1 MRQASRGLGRFWRE
15 RLPQVWEAE
24 VRPGEEGGPAGLAAS
39 GRGQTKEACA
49 GPSSSQ
55 PGTQLIPASL
65 SLVVCT
71 LNLHRRLETS
81 AGPGRLLHRPNS
93 ASPAVPCRRLTSRGP
108 GV

>member
-15 RLPQVWEAE
+15 KLPQVWEAE
-24 VRPGEEGGPAGLAAS
+24 VRPGWGGACGTGSVRTWPDQGGL
-39 GRGQTKEACA
+39 R
-49 GPSSSQ
+49 
-55 PGTQLIPASL
+55 GTQLIPASL

-71 LNLHRRLETS
+71 LSLHRRLETS